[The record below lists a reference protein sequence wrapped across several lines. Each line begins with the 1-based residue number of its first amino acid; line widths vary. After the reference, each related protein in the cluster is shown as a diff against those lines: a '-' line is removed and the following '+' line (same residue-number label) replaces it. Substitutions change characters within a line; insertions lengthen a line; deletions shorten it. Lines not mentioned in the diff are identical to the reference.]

1 MARQAAAKEVEI
13 AERAAAQL
21 SGIAQQQTEART
33 QAQSGITDAESAAG
47 IAFRDAQANYV
58 PALSAHEQALLEHTA
73 ALNRI
78 NQESA
83 TATEAVNQARSVA
96 IQAGFDERRQQ
107 RKHSARHL
115 PRLRSRSRS
124 GWWHWGQKHLRR

>member
-33 QAQSGITDAESAAG
+33 QAQSGISDAESAAG
-47 IAFRDAQANYV
+47 IAFREAQENYV

-73 ALNRI
+73 ALNKI
-78 NQESA
+78 NQDVRDSD
-83 TATEAVNQARSVA
+83 R
-96 IQAGFDERRQQ
+96 G
-107 RKHSARHL
+107 
-115 PRLRSRSRS
+115 
-124 GWWHWGQKHLRR
+124 G